1 MCLLV
6 PEYLYFAFNLVR
18 SSTTVV
24 SFNLLE
30 KFSFC
35 KSLIQKKWID
45 LNRRQYSDHHP
56 SHRVVITAA

>member
-1 MCLLV
+1 MCVRYMCLLV

-30 KFSFC
+30 QVFVLQVFDSEEM
-35 KSLIQKKWID
+35 D
-45 LNRRQYSDHHP
+45 
-56 SHRVVITAA
+56 